1 MATSDNEELKPVLIT
16 DPEEMRRRLNELR
29 KEGKTV
35 GLVPTMG
42 ALHYG
47 HLSLA
52 IAAKNETD
60 VSVVSIFVNP
70 TQFAPGEDF
79 DKYPRTLDADL
90 ELLSQLGIDF
100 VFAPSASAMY
110 PAGFDAS
117 VHVGG
122 VAKILEGECRPT
134 HFDGVATV
142 VLKLFNIV
150 GPNIAYFGQK
160 DFQQVAVV
168 KKMVADLNVP
178 VEIDMRPIIREK
190 SGLAMSSR
198 NQYLSAEERGQ
209 ALVLSKALD
218 KAEEAIRS
226 GVRDVAALYDEMK
239 RVIETAPSA
248 KIDYI
253 YVADPDTLLEME
265 RVAGNVVILLAV
277 RVGATR
283 LIDNRI
289 VEPNK

>member
-1 MATSDNEELKPVLIT
+1 MKPVLIT

-90 ELLSQLGIDF
+90 ELLSQIGTDF

-198 NQYLSAEERGQ
+198 NEYLSAEERGQ

-218 KAEEAIRS
+218 KAEELIRS

-253 YVADPDTLLEME
+253 YVADPDTLFEME

-289 VEPNK
+289 VEPKR

>member
-90 ELLSQLGIDF
+90 ELLSQIGTDF

-117 VHVGG
+117 VHGG
-122 VAKILEGECRPT
+122 GGAKILEGECRPT
-134 HFDGVATV
+134 HFAGVATV

-218 KAEEAIRS
+218 KAEESIRS
-226 GVRDVAALYDEMK
+226 GVRDVATLYDEMK
-239 RVIETAPSA
+239 RVIETAPNA

-289 VEPNK
+289 VEPKR

>member
-29 KEGKTV
+29 KEGKTG

-100 VFAPSASAMY
+100 VFAPAAAARF
-110 PAGFDAS
+110 PAGFDAN
-117 VHVGG
+117 VHIGG

-168 KKMVADLNVP
+168 KKMVADFNVP

-218 KAEEAIRS
+218 KAEELIRS
-226 GVRDVAALYDEMK
+226 GVRNVAALYDEMK
-239 RVIETAPSA
+239 RVIDTAPRA

>member
-1 MATSDNEELKPVLIT
+1 MATSSNEELKPVLIT
-16 DPEEMRRRLNELR
+16 DPEEMRRRLDALR

-42 ALHYG
+42 ALHFG

-90 ELLSQLGIDF
+90 ELLSQIGTDF

-110 PAGFDAS
+110 PTGFDAS
-117 VHVGG
+117 VRVGG

-198 NQYLSAEERGQ
+198 NEYLSAEERGQ

-226 GVRDVAALYDEMK
+226 GVRDVATLYDEMR

-248 KIDYI
+248 KIDYL
-253 YVADPDTLLEME
+253 YVADPDTLQEME

-289 VEPNK
+289 VEPKR

>member
-1 MATSDNEELKPVLIT
+1 
-16 DPEEMRRRLNELR
+16 MRRRLDALR
-29 KEGKTV
+29 KEGKTI

-42 ALHYG
+42 ALHFG

-90 ELLSQLGIDF
+90 ELLSQIGTDF

-117 VHVGG
+117 AHVGG
-122 VAKILEGECRPT
+122 IAKILEGECRPT

-142 VLKLFNIV
+142 VLKLFNIT
-150 GPNIAYFGQK
+150 GANIAYFGQK

-178 VEIDMRPIIREK
+178 IEIDMRPIIREK

-226 GVRDVAALYDEMK
+226 GVRDVATLYDEMR

-248 KIDYI
+248 KIDYL
-253 YVADPDTLLEME
+253 YVADPETLQEME

-289 VEPNK
+289 VEPKR

>member
-1 MATSDNEELKPVLIT
+1 MATSENEELKPVLIT

-90 ELLSQLGIDF
+90 ELLSQIGTDF

-198 NQYLSAEERGQ
+198 NEYLSAEERGQ

-218 KAEEAIRS
+218 KAEELIRS

-253 YVADPDTLLEME
+253 YVADPDTLFEME

-289 VEPNK
+289 VEPKR